1 MANRFNNS
9 KIVEREFENYKMN
22 SLLNLTKKA
31 IHKYSIEN
39 EEITTWAAHLE
50 SLPRN
55 LLFELWQDAVLLHY
69 QKSGS
74 PVPEKCYSN
83 TNGMNL
89 SSDKLIELYLDSF
102 KEKTRWKTVYSCFMI
117 SKY

>member
-1 MANRFNNS
+1 MSNRFNNS

-39 EEITTWAAHLE
+39 EENTTWAAHLE

-55 LLFELWQDAVLLHY
+55 LLH
-69 QKSGS
+69 
-74 PVPEKCYSN
+74 
-83 TNGMNL
+83 M
-89 SSDKLIELYLDSF
+89 
-102 KEKTRWKTVYSCFMI
+102 
-117 SKY
+117 